1 MYHTFKLYNNDW
13 RYVHRGFLCA
23 FVIYLSAERTLFGP
37 KGAVI
42 IDLGGEN
49 EKEKQ
54 QSIAPQASGKCVLE

>member
-1 MYHTFKLYNNDW
+1 MCIC
-13 RYVHRGFLCA
+13 G
-23 FVIYLSAERTLFGP
+23 IYLSAERTLFGP

-42 IDLGGEN
+42 IDLGGKN

>member
-1 MYHTFKLYNNDW
+1 MCIC
-13 RYVHRGFLCA
+13 G
-23 FVIYLSAERTLFGP
+23 IYLSAERTLFGP